1 MQGEWM
7 WCQLLG
13 KLITWHVARLN
24 PANPIIYHLF
34 LGPTVAIVTPSVA
47 TATQGGDSKGE
58 ALYCRWEEGLAEKDG
73 DWCKMKV
80 CSFLMLRLYTIS
92 NKSGDPVM
100 CSTGLHTDKKVDGRR
115 GVVDTHR
122 LKQKRDQAALPVK
135 HHWMALCPYGM
146 SHRATMG
153 AFSRVSNNKGEKIL
167 CSSDFF
173 FSEKTTT
180 SLAVIIS
187 AARGTTE
194 FKLRC
199 KTLVTASLS
208 ALQDKL
214 HSQELCDW
222 KSRQVSESLGCCLDC
237 FGHFSGSLTYQ

>member
-1 MQGEWM
+1 
-7 WCQLLG
+7 
-13 KLITWHVARLN
+13 
-24 PANPIIYHLF
+24 
-34 LGPTVAIVTPSVA
+34 
-47 TATQGGDSKGE
+47 
-58 ALYCRWEEGLAEKDG
+58 
-73 DWCKMKV
+73 
-80 CSFLMLRLYTIS
+80 MLRLYTIS

-199 KTLVTASLS
+199 KTG
-208 ALQDKL
+208 DCK
-214 HSQELCDW
+214 
-222 KSRQVSESLGCCLDC
+222 SLGSTRQITL
-237 FGHFSGSLTYQ
+237 SRTL